1 MAEAVDEE
9 PCSGLPLR
17 VKQFDS
23 VTLSIPKRRLHQAK
37 GRGVGVPIA
46 LGRPKML
53 SSPAWWWGCALVCS
67 RHVHFDIQNW
77 VEDNQFLRIRGAGSK
92 AQCAGKKFRNSLAK

>member
-9 PCSGLPLR
+9 SCSCFPLR

-23 VTLSIPKRRLHQAK
+23 VTLSVPECRLYQAK
-37 GRGVGVPIA
+37 GRGVGVLIT

-53 SSPAWWWGCALVCS
+53 SSPAWWWGCARVCS
-67 RHVHFDIQNW
+67 RHVHFDNQNW

-92 AQCAGKKFRNSLAK
+92 AQCAGKKFRNSFAK

>member
-37 GRGVGVPIA
+37 GRGVGVPSA
-46 LGRPKML
+46 TETHRFQGGVGESRPG
-53 SSPAWWWGCALVCS
+53 SPAPEQPSLCGLE
-67 RHVHFDIQNW
+67 H
-77 VEDNQFLRIRGAGSK
+77 
-92 AQCAGKKFRNSLAK
+92 SLALSDLDFPSGKV